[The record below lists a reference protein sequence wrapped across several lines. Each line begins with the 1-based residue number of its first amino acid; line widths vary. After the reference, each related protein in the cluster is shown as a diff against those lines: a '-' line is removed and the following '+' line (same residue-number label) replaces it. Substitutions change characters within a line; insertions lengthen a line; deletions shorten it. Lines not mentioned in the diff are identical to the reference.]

1 MRWACSSRFGV
12 VLMALCCAVL
22 AACTDGATPAGTPQM
37 TTPAAMPELITLA
50 ETQPYRERI
59 AQGLGNISWASAYVS
74 PTTQAAAQGEAT
86 ARAAIQAS
94 AQPLAAVDYVALAL
108 PDWVTVTRKLQV
120 APGDF
125 TGQGVTASEVGSVDG
140 EPRWVLYEW
149 RGPEIPQ
156 RDDRPIVYRWV
167 YVYALYDVAESR
179 VTRLLATIRGE
190 VHE

>member
-1 MRWACSSRFGV
+1 MRWACSSRFV
-12 VLMALCCAVL
+12 AVLMTLCCAVL

-74 PTTQAAAQGEAT
+74 PTPQAAAQGEAT

-125 TGQGVTASEVGSVDG
+125 TAGATAYTPSLVEGTATPAVDADGVGSLCRRPDGVDSDDHA
-140 EPRWVLYEW
+140 VDW
-149 RGPEIPQ
+149 RACASSTPGDYNLP
-156 RDDRPIVYRWV
+156 
-167 YVYALYDVAESR
+167 
-179 VTRLLATIRGE
+179 
-190 VHE
+190 